1 MKKVVIA
8 PDSFKG
14 TMSSV
19 EICDIAKNIFAKH
32 APACEVVALPIADG
46 GEGSIDCFLSAIG
59 GEKIYATVKGPHFED
74 VEGYFAVLSDGKTA
88 VVETAVAAG
97 LPLAQSL
104 CSKLDPSTATT
115 YGVGQLI
122 ALAATKGYSEII
134 IGLGG
139 SCTNDGGAGAAA
151 AIGVK
156 FFDKDGAEFIP
167 VGATLSKIASID
179 TAGVLPQLKN
189 CKITAMCDVDNP
201 LYGPAGAA
209 FVFAAQKGA
218 DADMIRALDENLK
231 IYAARLQELLG
242 QDVASAPG
250 AGAAGGLGAG
260 MLSFFGAQLRRGIDA
275 ALDAVGFEE
284 KITGADMV
292 ITGEGKLDSQSLRG
306 KTVVGISRRAK
317 KLGVPVVV
325 VAGNVEA
332 DADPYSEGVSAVFS
346 TNLVAED
353 FSKIKSRGKEFF
365 TYTLDNIVRLAV
377 AGENFKK

>member
-1 MKKVVIA
+1 MKKIVVA

-19 EICDIAKNIFAKH
+19 EICNIAQEVFARH
-32 APACEVVALPIADG
+32 APECKVVKLPIADG

-59 GEKIYATVKGPHFED
+59 GQKIYSTVKGPHFED
-74 VEGYFAVLSDGKTA
+74 IEGYFAALSDGKTA
-88 VVETAVAAG
+88 VIETAVAAG

-104 CSKLDPSTATT
+104 CSNLDPSTATT

-122 ALAATKGYSEII
+122 ALAAEKGCTDII

-156 FFDKDGAEFIP
+156 FLDENGAEFIP

-179 TAGVLPQLKN
+179 TSGVLPELKN
-189 CKITAMCDVDNP
+189 CRVTAMCDVDNP
-201 LYGPAGAA
+201 LYGPTGAA
-209 FVFAAQKGA
+209 YVFAPQKGA
-218 DADMIRALDENLK
+218 DADMVSLLDENLK
-231 IYAARLQELLG
+231 IYGSRLQKLLG
-242 QDVASAPG
+242 KDVASAPG
-250 AGAAGGLGAG
+250 SGAAGGLGAG
-260 MLSFFGAQLRRGIDA
+260 MLSFFGAQLKRGIDT
-275 ALDAVGFEE
+275 ALDAVNFEE
-284 KITGADMV
+284 RISDADMV

-332 DADPYSEGVSAVFS
+332 EADPYSEGVSAVFS

-353 FSKIKSRGKEFF
+353 FSKIKARGKEFF
-365 TYTLDNIVRLAV
+365 TYTLDNIARLAV
-377 AGENFKK
+377 MSENFKK

>member
-1 MKKVVIA
+1 MKKIVVA

-19 EICDIAKNIFAKH
+19 EICNIAEEIFAHH
-32 APACEVVALPIADG
+32 APECKVVKLPIADG

-59 GEKIYATVKGPHFED
+59 GEKVFSTVKGPHFED
-74 VEGYFAVLSDGKTA
+74 VEGYFAALSDGKTA
-88 VVETAVAAG
+88 VIETAVAAG

-104 CSKLDPSTATT
+104 CDKLDPSTATT

-122 ALAATKGYSEII
+122 ALAAKKGCTDII

-156 FFDKDGAEFIP
+156 FIDENGAEFIP

-179 TAGVLPQLKN
+179 TSGVLPELKN
-189 CKITAMCDVDNP
+189 CRITAMCDVDNP
-201 LYGPAGAA
+201 LYGPTGAA
-209 FVFAAQKGA
+209 YIFAPQKGA
-218 DADMIRALDENLK
+218 DADMVKLLDENLK
-231 IYAARLQELLG
+231 IYGARLQELLG
-242 QDVASAPG
+242 KDVASAPG
-250 AGAAGGLGAG
+250 AGAAGGLGVG
-260 MLSFFGAQLRRGIDA
+260 MLSFFGAQLKRGIDT
-275 ALDAVGFEE
+275 ALDAVRFEE
-284 KITGADMV
+284 KISDADMV

-306 KTVVGISRRAK
+306 KTVVGISQRAK

-332 DADPYSEGVSAVFS
+332 EADPYSEGVSAVFS

-365 TYTLDNIVRLAV
+365 TYTLDNIARLAV
-377 AGENFKK
+377 MSENFKK